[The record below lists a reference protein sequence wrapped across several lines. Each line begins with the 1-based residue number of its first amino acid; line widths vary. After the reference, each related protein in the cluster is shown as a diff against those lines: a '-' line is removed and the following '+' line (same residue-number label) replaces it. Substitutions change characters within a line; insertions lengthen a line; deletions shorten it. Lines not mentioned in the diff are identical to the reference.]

1 MQRPDELPAA
11 AFVGIAETCLRI
23 AEDVEKGTSYSDEYK
38 RPAIGGLIWDAFITI
53 TTALGIVHAGN
64 SNFVSGRA
72 NVQRPIV
79 RRLDRER
86 PELRISRRI
95 EYVGDLHTLEHAG
108 QMRRGSYE
116 VACWETGELLA
127 ILNSLLPA
135 ELQIEARRFAWLAE
149 VPGMQ

>member
-11 AFVGIAETCLRI
+11 AFVGIAETCLQI
-23 AEDVEKGTSYSDEYK
+23 AEDIENCASYPTEYK
-38 RPAIGGLIWDAFITI
+38 RPAVGGLVWDAFIAI
-53 TTALGIVHAGN
+53 TTALGIARAGN
-64 SNFVSGRA
+64 SAFVSGRA

-79 RRLDRER
+79 RQLHREH

-108 QMRRGSYE
+108 RMRRGTYE
-116 VACWETGELLA
+116 AACRETWQLLT

-135 ELQIEARRFAWLAE
+135 ELRIESQRFAWLTE
-149 VPGMQ
+149 PG